1 MKRRRILTL
10 IGPSLLAGV
19 AGCPTVTS
27 RFSDGPK
34 TPEGMTVETQNWTGG
49 FVHSEGREK
58 PYAIVVTSADEAT
71 DKLGR
76 HRSNRVEEDPIT
88 FIEQT
93 EFADSYLIM
102 VSWCC
107 APSDASLECSQI
119 ERRES
124 GVHVEAEVNEPD
136 GVGPGDMTTHT
147 LFIRVTDNQEDT
159 PERAT
164 IEVDAQST

>member
-10 IGPSLLAGV
+10 IGPGLLAGV
-19 AGCPTVTS
+19 AGCASVTS

-34 TPEGMTVETQNWTGG
+34 TPEGMTVETRNWTGG
-49 FVHSEGREK
+49 FVHAEGREE

-71 DKLGR
+71 DRLGM
-76 HRSNRVEEDPIT
+76 HRSNREKADPIT
-88 FIEQT
+88 FIEHT
-93 EFADSYLIM
+93 AFADSSLIM
-102 VSWCC
+102 VRWCC

-119 ERRES
+119 ERREY

-147 LFIRVTDNQEDT
+147 LFVRVTDNREDT
-159 PERAT
+159 PGRAT
-164 IEVDAQST
+164 VAVDA